1 MGFCHNRVSCPEAD
15 GETMFVYQAGAFMDE
30 QNQLHVTSNVVSA
43 TEQLLHEIHRAYV
56 SVQLKAISIAER
68 SVCEGSVGHQQAVA
82 GMNDVAWAMARLSHE
97 ALEAIISFR
106 DCVETLQRLQNI
118 RVN

>member
-1 MGFCHNRVSCPEAD
+1 
-15 GETMFVYQAGAFMDE
+15 MFVYQAGAFMDE

-43 TEQLLHEIHRAYV
+43 TEQQLLHEIHRAYV

-82 GMNDVAWAMARLSHE
+82 GMNDVAWAMARLSYE
-97 ALEAIISFR
+97 ALEAVRSFR

-118 RVN
+118 RVG

>member
-1 MGFCHNRVSCPEAD
+1 MGFCHNRVSCPKAD
-15 GETMFVYQAGAFMDE
+15 GERMFVYQAGALMDE

-43 TEQLLHEIHRAYV
+43 TEQLLNEIHGAYV

-68 SVCEGSVGHQQAVA
+68 SVCEGSVGHQEAVA
-82 GMNDVAWAMARLSHE
+82 GINDVAWAMTRLSLE
-97 ALEAIISFR
+97 ALAAVRSFR
-106 DCVETLQRLQNI
+106 ERVATLERLQNM